1 MFNTG
6 VYIRKISKVKEK
18 VRTIIGDNQKLRYVF
33 TDAELDVHILNAVE
47 IFSRYLP
54 VEVTVELE
62 TTGGDGE
69 LTLPEDVFYTTL
81 KRVEF
86 PVGCVPP
93 SYPGFSLSGNTITL
107 HTADTYEGQ
116 VARVHLLTN
125 HEISEAGSTIS
136 PAYAGLLAT
145 GAAALATFEEAFK
158 STNRVNTGGSDVS
171 GRYLEWAKVNFNCFC
186 ETLKGL
192 ARPKNV
198 EVTSLRTL

>member
-1 MFNTG
+1 MNIG
-6 VYIRKISKVKEK
+6 KVREK
-18 VRTIIGDNQKLRYVF
+18 VRTIIGDNQQTRYVF
-33 TDAELDVHILNAVE
+33 TDAELDEHILHAVE

-54 VEVTVELE
+54 VEVTIELE
-62 TTGGDGE
+62 TTGGEGV
-69 LTLPEDVFYTTL
+69 LNLPEDTRYTTV

-93 SYPGFSLSGNTITL
+93 SYPGFSLDGNTLTL
-107 HTADTYEGQ
+107 HTRDVYDGQ
-116 VARVHLLTN
+116 VAKVHLLTN

-158 STNRVNTGGSDVS
+158 STNRVNTGGSHVS
-171 GRYLEWAKVNFNCFC
+171 GRYLEWAKVNFNRFC

-192 ARPKNV
+192 ARPKNI

>member
-1 MFNTG
+1 MDIG
-6 VYIRKISKVKEK
+6 KVREK
-18 VRTIIGDNQKLRYVF
+18 VRTIIGDNRKLRYVF
-33 TDAELDVHILNAVE
+33 TDAELDEHILHAVE

-54 VEVTVELE
+54 VEITIELE
-62 TTGGDGE
+62 PTGCDGV
-69 LTLPEDVFYTTL
+69 LNLPEDVFYTTV

-93 SYPGFSLSGNTITL
+93 SYPGFSLSGNSITL
-107 HTADTYEGQ
+107 HTADVYDGL
-116 VARVHLLTN
+116 VAKVYLLTN

-136 PAYAGLLAT
+136 PAYTSLLAT

-171 GRYLEWAKVNFNCFC
+171 GRYLDWAKVNFNCFC

>member
-1 MFNTG
+1 MNIG
-6 VYIRKISKVKEK
+6 KVREK
-18 VRTIIGDNQKLRYVF
+18 VRSIIGDNQQARYVF
-33 TDAELDVHILNAVE
+33 TDAELDEHILHAVE

-54 VEVTVELE
+54 VEVTIELE

-69 LTLPEDVFYTTL
+69 LTLPEDVFYTTI

-93 SYPGFSLSGNTITL
+93 SYPGFSLNGKTITL
-107 HTADTYEGQ
+107 HTADIYDGL
-116 VARVHLLTN
+116 VAKVLLLTN

-136 PAYAGLLAT
+136 PAYASLIAT

-158 STNRVNTGGSDVS
+158 STNRVNTGGTDVS
-171 GRYLEWAKVNFNCFC
+171 RRYLDWAKVNFDCYC

-192 ARPKNV
+192 AKPKNV
-198 EVTSLRTL
+198 EITSLRTL